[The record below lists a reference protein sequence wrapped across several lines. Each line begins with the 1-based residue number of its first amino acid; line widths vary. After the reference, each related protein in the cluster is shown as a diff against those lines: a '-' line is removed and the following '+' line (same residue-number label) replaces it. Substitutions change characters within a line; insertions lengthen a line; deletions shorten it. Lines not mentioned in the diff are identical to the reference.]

1 MVYYIGFHEFKHKNN
16 YPVSFSLHQESKVK
30 KTDMKVKLLHV
41 W

>member
-1 MVYYIGFHEFKHKNN
+1 MVYYIGFDEFKHKNN
-16 YPVSFSLHQESKVK
+16 YPVSFSLLQESRVK